1 MSALLERILGR
12 LRAAGQGGVCIFDLD
27 GTVLDNRP
35 RQARIVREFGAR
47 RGLEPLSKAR
57 ADHWTTWS
65 MKDALR
71 RMGLHDATIEA
82 IYKDARAYWEA
93 RFFTSEYCV
102 EDRPIPGAPDFVR
115 RVVESGAQVAY
126 TTGRHEGMRK
136 GTLEVFGREG
146 FPLPSDAGVHLLM
159 KPDPS
164 IHDDQFKVQVIDRL
178 RALGRVVAAFDNE
191 PTHANTYKA
200 AFPDALVV
208 RIATEHSGRPVSL
221 LQGIEELATFSR

>member
-12 LRAAGQGGVCIFDLD
+12 LGAAGRGGVCIFDLD

-35 RQARIVREFGAR
+35 RQARIVREFGTR
-47 RGLEPLSKAR
+47 RGIDALCRAR

-65 MKDALR
+65 MKDAMK
-71 RMGLHDATIEA
+71 RMGLDDAAIELL
-82 IYKDARAYWEA
+82 YKDARAYWEA

-102 EDRPIPGAPDFVR
+102 EDRPVPGAPDFVR

-126 TTGRHEGMRK
+126 TTGRPEEMRK
-136 GTLEVFGREG
+136 GTVEVFAREG
-146 FPLPSDAGVHLLM
+146 FPLPDGSVHLIM
-159 KPDPS
+159 KADPKL
-164 IHDDQFKVQVIDRL
+164 HDDQFKAQVIDRL

-191 PTHANTYKA
+191 PTHANTYKS

-208 RIATEHSGRPVSL
+208 RIATEHSGRPVTL
-221 LQGIEELATFSR
+221 LDGIEELASFS